1 MSDTHDAD
9 EFSAPLSDPKDEK
22 KSPCDGYAVTLLRY
36 LDKDLEGQ
44 ELEEFRS
51 HLDSC
56 ANCQSLV
63 EKERALSNL
72 LHRSR
77 PLYSA
82 PSGLRARVSGATL
95 RYFSPTRG
103 ANRFHR
109 SSFQPPISGLT
120 GMGRRLPQLRVLAPA
135 ALAIALCLAFVPNI
149 VRNVRA
155 SSYVETAVAEH
166 RCYLD
171 GSLPAGLVSNSPQQ
185 VTAWFANKVPFD
197 FRLPA
202 AEPGPE
208 NKPAYRL
215 TGASVVH
222 YKGSPAALVR
232 YETQNEKITLLA
244 VSSNSAVVAAGDEVR
259 FGKLTFHYHTNS
271 GFRVITWSTRG
282 LSYALVS
289 SVSAPA
295 RESCLVCHQNMT
307 DKGAFKAR

>member
-9 EFSAPLSDPKDEK
+9 DFSGPLSDARDAQ
-22 KSPCDGYAVTLLRY
+22 KSPCDEYAVTVLRY
-36 LDKDLEGQ
+36 LDNDLEGQ

-63 EKERALSNL
+63 EQERALSKL
-72 LHRSR
+72 LDRSR

-95 RYFSPTRG
+95 RHFSSTRG
-103 ANRFHR
+103 ANRFPH
-109 SSFQPPISGLT
+109 SAFQALVNGLT
-120 GMGRRLPQLRVLAPA
+120 GMGRRQLRVLAPA
-135 ALAIALCLAFVPNI
+135 ALAIALCLAFVPNM

-155 SSYVETAVAEH
+155 ASYVETAVAEH
-166 RCYLD
+166 RSHLD

-295 RESCLVCHQNMT
+295 RESCLVCHENMT